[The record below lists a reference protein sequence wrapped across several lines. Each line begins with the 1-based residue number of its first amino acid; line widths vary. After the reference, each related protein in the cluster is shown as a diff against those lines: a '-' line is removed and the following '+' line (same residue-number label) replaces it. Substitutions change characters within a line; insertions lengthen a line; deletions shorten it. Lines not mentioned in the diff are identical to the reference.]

1 MNLLPP
7 SAPIPMCQSSTPSVV
22 AIVAEATVEWVI
34 VAAERWP
41 IVVAEPWPIV
51 VMAGERSQSG
61 VLLTM
66 GAGIV
71 RSTHTG
77 VHRIIT
83 DVRRTGALT
92 IEVVESLT
100 EVPTIEVVG
109 PCTEVATEV
118 LGSPT
123 IEAADA
129 DAKPN

>member
-1 MNLLPP
+1 
-7 SAPIPMCQSSTPSVV
+7 MCQSSTPSVV
-22 AIVAEATVEWVI
+22 AIVAAERWPI

-41 IVVAEPWPIV
+41 IVVAERWPIV

-118 LGSPT
+118 LGSPS